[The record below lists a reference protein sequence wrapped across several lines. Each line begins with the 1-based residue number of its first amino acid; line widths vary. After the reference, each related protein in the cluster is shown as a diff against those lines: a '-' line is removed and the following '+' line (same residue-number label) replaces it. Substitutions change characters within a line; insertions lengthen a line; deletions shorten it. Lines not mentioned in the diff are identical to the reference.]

1 MGERMTEQQPPGEP
15 QGPGAAWPA
24 PPPPGPPQ
32 AWSAPQPGYPPV
44 PGGYP
49 PPAYPPQAYRQPA
62 RTFPHA
68 APTPYH
74 EMLRTWTYAP
84 WKPVLGIVIALLGF
98 FLAAT
103 VVFLVVAGIAAAF
116 ESGSWIDNFMASGEL
131 THVGPVE
138 LLGLNLGLGSMIFV
152 TWFIIRV
159 VHRMRPRWLSSVVP
173 RMRWKLFVVCLGLAA
188 IALVASLL
196 VGMLLPSD
204 TGGELSGKVNDF
216 TRTAALS
223 ALVVLLTTPLQAAG
237 EEYLF
242 RGYLLQAVGSL
253 FRNKWVAIVLTALVF
268 AVFHG
273 AQNFP
278 LFFDRFGFGL
288 IAAWLVIRTGGLE
301 AGIALHVL
309 NNFLAFGL
317 ALSFGDI
324 SETLNVTE
332 ASWWNIVATV
342 TQSGVYAVL
351 VLVVARRMGLQTHT
365 RPPSQDPDTATSA
378 DLATA

>member
-1 MGERMTEQQPPGEP
+1 
-15 QGPGAAWPA
+15 
-24 PPPPGPPQ
+24 
-32 AWSAPQPGYPPV
+32 
-44 PGGYP
+44 
-49 PPAYPPQAYRQPA
+49 
-62 RTFPHA
+62 
-68 APTPYH
+68 
-74 EMLRTWTYAP
+74 
-84 WKPVLGIVIALLGF
+84 
-98 FLAAT
+98 
-103 VVFLVVAGIAAAF
+103 
-116 ESGSWIDNFMASGEL
+116 
-131 THVGPVE
+131 
-138 LLGLNLGLGSMIFV
+138 
-152 TWFIIRV
+152 
-159 VHRMRPRWLSSVVP
+159 
-173 RMRWKLFVVCLGLAA
+173 MRWKLFVVCLGLAA

-268 AVFHG
+268 AMFHG

-317 ALSFGDI
+317 ALSFGDL

-332 ASWWNIVATV
+332 ASWWNILATV

-351 VLVVARRMGLQTHT
+351 VLVVARKMGLQTHT
-365 RPPSQDPDTATSA
+365 RPPSPEADTAPSP